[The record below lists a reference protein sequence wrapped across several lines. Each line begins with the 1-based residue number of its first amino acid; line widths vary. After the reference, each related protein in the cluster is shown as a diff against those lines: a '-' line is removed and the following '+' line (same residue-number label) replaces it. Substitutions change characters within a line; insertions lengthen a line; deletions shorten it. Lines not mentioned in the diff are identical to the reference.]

1 MKEFIREEISGLARI
16 VARGFDATDRKI
28 ESVYRELKFD
38 VAELKSD
45 MVAVNGRLDSVY
57 QELKSDIVEVK
68 MTVNRIEIQTR
79 NHGDAIY
86 EEMADVRKETRKE
99 IEVVKEDI
107 IAVKAFVGMKA

>member
-1 MKEFIREEISGLARI
+1 MTGVQTCALPICFPVTIL
-16 VARGFDATDRKI
+16 F
-28 ESVYRELKFD
+28 
-38 VAELKSD
+38 
-45 MVAVNGRLDSVY
+45 
-57 QELKSDIVEVK
+57 EVK

>member
-1 MKEFIREEISGLARI
+1 MI
-16 VARGFDATDRKI
+16 V
-28 ESVYRELKFD
+28 
-38 VAELKSD
+38 
-45 MVAVNGRLDSVY
+45 VNGRLDSVY

>member
-1 MKEFIREEISGLARI
+1 
-16 VARGFDATDRKI
+16 
-28 ESVYRELKFD
+28 
-38 VAELKSD
+38 
-45 MVAVNGRLDSVY
+45 
-57 QELKSDIVEVK
+57 